1 MKVENMFKLP
11 ETAQEVF
18 NIVYKHLLKQNKQ
31 SLDGDQCL
39 YRHGDLKCAAGAL
52 IPDEAY
58 DNERFE
64 GFGWGSL
71 VRKELVPNDHC
82 QLIADL
88 QSIHDDVDVV
98 DWKHT
103 LEELADRRNLSVP
116 SLEETNV

>member
-1 MKVENMFKLP
+1 MFKLP
-11 ETAQEVF
+11 ETEQEVF
-18 NIVYKHLLKQNKQ
+18 NIVYKHLLKQSKQ

-39 YRHGDLKCAAGAL
+39 YRCGNLKCAAGAL

-58 DNERFE
+58 DNEKFE
-64 GFGWGSL
+64 GLGWGSL

-88 QSIHDDVDVV
+88 QSIHDNVDVV
-98 DWKHT
+98 DWKES
-103 LEELADRRNLSVP
+103 LEDLAAHYHLSVP